1 MRRAAAHGEM
11 NAMRRHHGERNGFAI
26 RVRECRIAENTRKC
40 AERRRTEKNAMR
52 RHHGGRN
59 GFAIRAR
66 DGCIAENTRKCT
78 GRKREEGNHVE
89 PLSVARSGSLAVH
102 ASGRNGS
109 RIVGSAAGAVR
120 RSRGREISGGAC
132 RFFCTIRRSRCPCRA
147 GGSSSSGRA
156 AGRSAMGRAEADSAA
171 GCVSIRDGFGAAG
184 GFRRAEDG
192 RIARRISA
200 AARARSPR

>member
-1 MRRAAAHGEM
+1 
-11 NAMRRHHGERNGFAI
+11 MRRHS
-26 RVRECRIAENTRKC
+26 
-40 AERRRTEKNAMR
+40 
-52 RHHGGRN
+52 GGRN

-66 DGCIAENTRKCT
+66 DGCIAENTRKCI
-78 GRKREEGNHVE
+78 GRKREEGLPAE
-89 PLSVARSGSLAVH
+89 PLSVARSGSFAVR
-102 ASGRNGS
+102 ASGRNGR

-132 RFFCTIRRSRCPCRA
+132 RFHYTIPRSRCHCRT

-184 GFRRAEDG
+184 GFRRAEADG
-192 RIARRISA
+192 SRGGSRLRHGRNRHADGGALPRFAGRRGGNPA
-200 AARARSPR
+200 GNRRHGPAQRGAEPYGGADLRP